1 VIAHFDTSALLKLVF
16 REEGQPVAAQLW
28 EDADVV
34 AMSQLGYAEARA
46 AVAAAVRDGRLAR
59 GRLPGAI
66 GQLER
71 RWDEIAALDLTAA
84 MARLAGELADQH
96 RLRGA
101 DAVHLAAALSA
112 EWDDLVFVTWDH
124 RLAEGAQ
131 AAGLVVAPSP

>member
-1 VIAHFDTSALLKLVF
+1 
-16 REEGQPVAAQLW
+16 
-28 EDADVV
+28 
-34 AMSQLGYAEARA
+34 MSQLGYAEARA

-59 GRLPGAI
+59 
-66 GQLER
+66 
-71 RWDEIAALDLTAA
+71 RWDDIAALDLTAA